1 MQRLHLLKP
10 DAGLKSELVGHDGR
24 KLCAASGL
32 SDSSLYDVVNPY
44 FMLFRNN
51 ILEPVLSR
59 TGSKCLGNSFY
70 SKLSFYDICLE
81 SEKIKDAL
89 GKFSPLNEAN
99 YSRSPVDFEQQA
111 EAAYQLL
118 QGENPY
124 SIVIEGA
131 GPFLPFWRKKIPQP
145 VNHVLAI
152 LRGRIFL
159 VKNANMHICNSGSGL
174 VGIQGL
180 FRAGKISLQNAKSLP
195 IQRAAQD
202 QVVTATDVLISKL
215 MN

>member
-1 MQRLHLLKP
+1 
-10 DAGLKSELVGHDGR
+10 
-24 KLCAASGL
+24 
-32 SDSSLYDVVNPY
+32 
-44 FMLFRNN
+44 MLFRNN

-99 YSRSPVDFEQQA
+99 CSRRPVDCEQQA

-131 GPFLPFWRKKIPQP
+131 GPFLPFWRKKSLSQLIMFWRFC
-145 VNHVLAI
+145 VEESSL
-152 LRGRIFL
+152 LRMQICIFATAARDWWVFKGCFGLGRFHCKML
-159 VKNANMHICNSGSGL
+159 NRSRFKEWL
-174 VGIQGL
+174 
-180 FRAGKISLQNAKSLP
+180 KTKSL
-195 IQRAAQD
+195 
-202 QVVTATDVLISKL
+202 LLL
-215 MN
+215 MFLFQS